1 MAKQTLSSSHV
12 VLGDGGIVQ
21 LSETEVQETK
31 YGVGKEE
38 GVVSDRVAAGGDS
51 EGVERR
57 GELCQGIHLLQSSK
71 IGALKRERLKKQ
83 TDRCYHN
90 MCNPKPCVKS
100 NSEFYTDGG
109 LITT

>member
-1 MAKQTLSSSHV
+1 MTLCFHLCSDSSDKDKATKPAAAAEGKADGRIQTL
-12 VLGDGGIVQ
+12 
-21 LSETEVQETK
+21 
-31 YGVGKEE
+31 
-38 GVVSDRVAAGGDS
+38 GVVSDWVAAGGDG